1 MDVIII
7 KEDIEMKGTKRFPSA
22 LLTAALLA
30 SFAVGCAQ
38 QESTSPQETADTADN
53 GMSAAAALLADIPTT
68 QAFTEEAVAEADID
82 QIISAGINA
91 PSAMNGQPWHFS
103 VVTDAE
109 TLQHISEDMSGGM
122 GGRPSPMPEL
132 SAENLPET
140 AENTGSSP
148 RGLERKDEAGDTET
162 IPPAPSGSAG
172 LAKAGISDAP
182 LAIVISCKAG
192 SEFDAG
198 LACQNMSAEA
208 QLLGYGTKII
218 SSPTIALNGAQQ
230 DAYRELL
237 GIPEDQSAV
246 AVLLVGRDDTSL
258 DADAVTAA
266 TTRDAASEL
275 VTKVS

>member
-1 MDVIII
+1 
-7 KEDIEMKGTKRFPSA
+7 
-22 LLTAALLA
+22 
-30 SFAVGCAQ
+30 
-38 QESTSPQETADTADN
+38 
-53 GMSAAAALLADIPTT
+53 
-68 QAFTEEAVAEADID
+68 
-82 QIISAGINA
+82 
-91 PSAMNGQPWHFS
+91 MNGQPWHFS

-109 TLQHISEDMSGGM
+109 TLQQISEDMSGGM
-122 GGRPSPMPEL
+122 GGATPPMPES
-132 SAENLPET
+132 SAEKND
-140 AENTGSSP
+140 
-148 RGLERKDEAGDTET
+148 KVGDTET
-162 IPPAPSGSAG
+162 APPAPSGNAG

-182 LAIVISCKAG
+182 LAIVISCKEG

-230 DAYRELL
+230 DTYRELL

-246 AVLLVGRDDTSL
+246 AVLLVGMEDTSL
-258 DADAVTAA
+258 DADAVTGA